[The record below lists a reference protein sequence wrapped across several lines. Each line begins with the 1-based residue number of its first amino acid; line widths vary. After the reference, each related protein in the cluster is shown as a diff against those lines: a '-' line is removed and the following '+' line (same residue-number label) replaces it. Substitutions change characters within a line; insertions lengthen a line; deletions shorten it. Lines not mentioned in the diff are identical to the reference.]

1 MAGEEVYIVRFG
13 VWLARALGGTGAFAA
28 DLNTDG
34 IGLRIPDTIAANPV
48 VQAAGATL
56 ADASGQVNAAADA
69 LEAALASG
77 NEGDLVAALVRLADG
92 LFEFFDSASTLV
104 SKVSALTP
112 GIADPA
118 ERLSVQNFV
127 ATMARR
133 MIDYLV
139 ISVLELRGP
148 RLAYLLKLLGLI
160 DWEAV
165 AADPANPLSRPY
177 IVKAIHLERF
187 KDLIS
192 DPATHFASVFGWG
205 TPSFDPFKFFRA
217 AVDFFHPEA
226 AVDFGRVG
234 ADAFIEKGPF
244 RWSRDSSVNPP
255 GLMLDISADMSKTLS
270 GRAAFNANW
279 GAALESTIAFDGGV
293 IGKLRPPFTVSVAP
307 KAASVSG
314 DLSLTVNR
322 NESARPFS
330 IVGGN
335 GLVALTA
342 EDAGVGVGVVIG
354 ASTATGVEIEPR
366 AFSDIKGLVLK
377 LGSEGSDNFL
387 ASLLAGANIEGRFD
401 LGLEYR
407 LNEGLVVKAAGG
419 LEIAIPM
426 HQSLGFVDF
435 ETLFLMLRIN
445 DNGSLTLETSA
456 GIKGQLGPLSA
467 SVERMGVQLDLS
479 FVSGADAKFGPVD
492 LKLAFKPPN
501 GVGLALDVGVVR
513 GGGFLYLDFD
523 KGEYAG
529 ALELTFAGFLSLKAI
544 GLINTKMPDGS
555 KGFSLLIIITAEFGT
570 PLQLGFGFTLNA
582 VGGLLGLNRTMKLEE
597 LAAGVKNG
605 SIESVMFPQDVIANA
620 PQIISDLR
628 RFFPPEADTF
638 LIGPMAKLGW
648 GTPTLVSVSIGI
660 IIEVPPGNI
669 AIVGILKVALP
680 DEDAALLVLQ
690 VNFIGALEVDKQRL
704 WFFASLYESRVLFIP
719 LGGDMGLLIAWGDS
733 AEFVIS
739 VGGFHPAFKPP
750 PLPFPNPDR
759 ISISILNEPFA
770 SIRVSGYFAVTSN
783 TAQFGASVDLFFGV
797 SAFSL
802 EGHIGFDALFQ
813 FSPFY
818 FNITFSASVSV
829 KVFGAGVFSVRVR
842 GELEGTSPWHV
853 EGEGS
858 ISLLF
863 WDIDI
868 PFSHT
873 WGDSAN
879 TTLPEIAAMPI
890 LSAEFGKR
898 ENWTALPPKG
908 GRLSVSL
915 RKIEASEELVLHPV
929 GVLRISQ
936 RAVPLDLKIQKVGNQ
951 TLSDIESAKLT
962 VNMPG
967 IRRLADPVE
976 PFATAQF
983 RNLDEATKLSAPS
996 FEPQDAGVDLTAEGS
1011 TVATSH
1017 AVKRVVFHELIIIDS
1032 NYKEHLVRFF
1042 ALAFDLF
1049 VHFLKGN
1056 SAARSRHSAA
1066 TKRAK
1071 VPFDDKVVTMP
1082 TGFVVAA
1089 AADNT
1094 VGAAATRFTS
1104 QAKAQDFLA
1113 AQIEQNPA
1121 ARDALH
1127 VIPEAEARLAA

>member
-1 MAGEEVYIVRFG
+1 MAGEEVYIVSLG
-13 VWLARALGGTGAFAA
+13 VWLARALGATGAFASE
-28 DLNTDG
+28 LNTDG
-34 IGLRIPDTIAANPV
+34 LGLRIPDAIAANPT
-48 VQAAGATL
+48 VQAAGAAL
-56 ADASGQVNAAADA
+56 ADSSGQITAAADS
-69 LEAALASG
+69 LDAALASG
-77 NEGDLVAALVRLADG
+77 DEGELIAALLQLGDG
-92 LFEFFDSASTLV
+92 LFEYFDSANALV
-104 SKVSALTP
+104 SRVQALAPT
-112 GIADPA
+112 IADPA

-127 ATMARR
+127 GDMARK

-139 ISVLELRGP
+139 ISVLELKGP

-165 AADPANPLSRPY
+165 NANPADPLSRPY
-177 IVKAIHLERF
+177 VVKALHLERF
-187 KDLIS
+187 KDLIT
-192 DPATHFASVFGWG
+192 DPVAHFGNVFGWG
-205 TPSFDPFKFFRA
+205 TSAFDPFNFFRA
-217 AVDFFHPEA
+217 AADFFHREA
-226 AVDFGRVG
+226 SFQLGRVG

-255 GLMLDISADMSKTLS
+255 GLMLDITANMSKTLT

-279 GAALESTIAFDGGV
+279 GAALESTLAFEGGV
-293 IGKLRPPFTVSVAP
+293 IGRLRPPFAVSATP

-314 DLSLTVNR
+314 DLSFAVNR
-322 NESARPFS
+322 NQTARPFT

-335 GLVALTA
+335 SLVSLAA
-342 EDAGVGVGVVIG
+342 DDVGVGVGIVIG
-354 ASTATGVEIEPR
+354 AGTASGIEIEPR
-366 AFSDIKGLVLK
+366 AFSDLKGLVLK
-377 LGSEGSDNFL
+377 LGSEGADGFL
-387 ASLLAGANIEGRFD
+387 GSLLAGANIEGRFD
-401 LGLEYR
+401 IGLEYR
-407 LNEGLVVKAAGG
+407 LSEGLVVKAAGG

-456 GIKGQLGPLSA
+456 GIKGQLGPLTA

-479 FVSGADAKFGPVD
+479 FVSGADAKYGPID
-492 LKLAFKPPN
+492 LKLGFKPPT
-501 GVGLALDVGVVR
+501 GVGLALDAGVVR

-529 ALELTFAGFLSLKAI
+529 ALELTFAEFLSLKAI

-605 SIESVMFPQDVIANA
+605 SIESVMFPHDVIANA

-638 LIGPMAKLGW
+638 LVGPMAKLGW

-660 IIEVPPGNI
+660 IIEIPPGNI
-669 AIVGILKVALP
+669 AILGVLKVALP

-719 LGGDMGLLIAWGDS
+719 LGGDMGLLIAWGDD

-750 PLPFPNPDR
+750 PLPFPSPDR
-759 ISISILNEPFA
+759 ISISILDEPFA
-770 SIRVSGYFAVTSN
+770 RIRVNGYFAVTSN
-783 TAQFGASVDLFFGV
+783 TAQFGASVDLFFGL

-879 TTLPEIAAMPI
+879 TTLPDIEAMPI
-890 LSAEFGKR
+890 LAAEFDKR
-898 ENWTALPPKG
+898 ENWIALPPKG

-915 RKIEASEELVLHPV
+915 RKIESSEELVLHPV
-929 GVLRISQ
+929 GVLRVSQ
-936 RAVPLDLKIQKVGNQ
+936 RAVPLDLIIQKVGNQ
-951 TLSDIESAKLT
+951 TLSDIESARLT
-962 VNMPG
+962 VNTPG
-967 IRRLADPVE
+967 VRRLDDPVE

-983 RNLDEATKLSAPS
+983 RTLDEATKLSSPS
-996 FEPQDAGVDLTAEGS
+996 FEPQDSGVDLTADGS
-1011 TVATSH
+1011 NVATSH

-1032 NYKEHLVRFF
+1032 NYKEHLVKFF
-1042 ALAFDLF
+1042 AVALDLF
-1049 VHFLKGN
+1049 VQLLKGN
-1056 SAARSRHSAA
+1056 SAARSSYSAA
-1066 TKRAK
+1066 SKRAK
-1071 VPFDDKVVTMP
+1071 VPFDDKVVAMP

-1094 VGAAATRFTS
+1094 IGATETRFTS

-1113 AQIEQNPA
+1113 TQIKQNPA
-1121 ARDALH
+1121 ARETLH